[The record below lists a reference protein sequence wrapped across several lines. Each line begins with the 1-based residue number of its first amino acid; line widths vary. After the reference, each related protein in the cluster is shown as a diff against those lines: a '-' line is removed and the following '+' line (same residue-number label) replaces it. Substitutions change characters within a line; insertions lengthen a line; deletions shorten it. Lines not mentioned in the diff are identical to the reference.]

1 MITFITIP
9 EMPEVID
16 TPQQILQQDFQI
28 STLGKKMLYRLKLNL
43 ALFISVIYQ
52 NKNGENITM
61 ASIY

>member
-1 MITFITIP
+1 
-9 EMPEVID
+9 MPEVID